1 MASEPKKQLVLR
13 EYMIPQG
20 GIPSGKYVTKKYNL
34 AGHPF
39 VVFCTNS
46 ECFHYI
52 EREGALPH
60 WSEDCPE
67 KLGVLRCP
75 ECGAPVVRPHTAD
88 EYRQINVNDE
98 G

>member
-1 MASEPKKQLVLR
+1 MAERPKKELVLR

-20 GIPSGKYVTKKYNL
+20 GVPSGKYVTRKYNL

-39 VVFCTNS
+39 VVFCSN
-46 ECFHYI
+46 ENCAHFI
-52 EREGALPH
+52 DGEMALPH

-75 ECGAPVVRPHTAD
+75 ECGAPVVHPHTAD
-88 EYRQINVNDE
+88 ECRGGLQ
-98 G
+98 